1 MSFWSIYKHNSKTN
15 WKLLYLQ
22 IGRVYISRFFQFLF
36 IMKKLVIFIFTVF
49 LSISAFAQVD
59 SIYIQRLDKIQEI
72 QLIREQINSLLIAPQ
87 NPHLDR
93 EIYKSLVS
101 ELLKKEEEY
110 YNFLFLQILQS
121 HSVKWIIRFN
131 LEE

>member
-1 MSFWSIYKHNSKTN
+1 MKH
-15 WKLLYLQ
+15 
-22 IGRVYISRFFQFLF
+22 
-36 IMKKLVIFIFTVF
+36 VIILILTVL
-49 LSISAFAQVD
+49 LSITAFAQVD
-59 SIYIQRLDKIQEI
+59 SIYTQRLDKIQEI
-72 QLIREQINSLLIAPQ
+72 QLIREQINSLLIALPTSQ

-110 YNFLFLQILQS
+110 YNFLFLQTLQS
-121 HSVKWIIRFN
+121 HPIKWIIRFN

>member
-1 MSFWSIYKHNSKTN
+1 
-15 WKLLYLQ
+15 
-22 IGRVYISRFFQFLF
+22 
-36 IMKKLVIFIFTVF
+36 MKRIITLIFTIF
-49 LSISAFAQVD
+49 LSISTFAQID
-59 SIYIQRLDKIQEI
+59 SIYIQRIDKIQEI

-87 NPHLDR
+87 NPYLDK

-110 YNFLFLQILQS
+110 YNFLFLQIYP
-121 HSVKWIIRFN
+121 VKRIIQFN

>member
-1 MSFWSIYKHNSKTN
+1 MGRIHIIYSFYAFVQ
-15 WKLLYLQ
+15 LF
-22 IGRVYISRFFQFLF
+22 VFFPFF
-36 IMKKLVIFIFTVF
+36 IIMKRFIILILTLF
-49 LSISAFAQVD
+49 LSIITFAQVD

-93 EIYKSLVS
+93 EIYKSLIS
-101 ELLKKEEEY
+101 ELLKKEKEY

-121 HSVKWIIRFN
+121 HPVK
-131 LEE
+131 